1 MSKWYSSS
9 KKRGT
14 TGGNTYAIVNGQ
26 TIEREKAVQVK
37 NPRTGLQMAQRV
49 KWANLVFFWTLSG
62 LAMLKGFIDKKKNQ
76 SWFNA
81 FMSLNLGVPGT
92 YLTKAEAAAKTCIAA
107 PYYVARG
114 PLTHAPVDGFSNP
127 DIEFVLTI
135 GTTKPTTIGALSQ
148 LIINQ
153 WSGWE
158 NGDKL
163 CVLATVPD
171 SVDAN
176 VVTSFI
182 KAELVLDVASTESLP
197 IGFKIVGT
205 GATESPYSFIFTTE
219 DLGSSVYNS
228 AAVVHTRKRANKI
241 STSTEQMAVQNSA
254 GDDHRTEVYKQTA
267 ITSYDADAPVFYDP
281 DAE

>member
-114 PLTHAPVDGFSNP
+114 PLSHAPISEITNP
-127 DIEFVLTI
+127 DIEFLLSI
-135 GTTKPTTIGALSQ
+135 GTTKPTTIGALSL
-148 LIINQ
+148 LIVNQ
-153 WSGWE
+153 WSGWV

-163 CVLATVPD
+163 CILVTVQD
-171 SVDAN
+171 SVDNN
-176 VVTSFI
+176 VVTSFA
-182 KAELVLDVASTESLP
+182 KAELVLDVASTASLP
-197 IGFKIVGT
+197 LGFEIGGAGT
-205 GATESPYSFIFTTE
+205 TESPYIFNFSAAAAGVQ
-219 DLGSSVYNS
+219 DFNS

-241 STSTEQMAVQNSA
+241 STSTEQMVIVNEA
-254 GDDHRTEVYKQTA
+254 GNDHRTEVYKQTA

>member
-92 YLTKAEAAAKTCIAA
+92 YLTKAEAAAKTCITA

-114 PLTHAPVDGFSNP
+114 PLTHALIEEVASP
-127 DIEFVLTI
+127 DIEFALTI
-135 GTTKPTTIGALSQ
+135 GTTKPTTIGAISQ
-148 LIINQ
+148 LITNQ
-153 WSGWE
+153 WPGWV

-163 CVLATVPD
+163 CVLATIPD
-171 SVDAN
+171 AEDAN
-176 VVTSFI
+176 VVKSFI
-182 KAELVLDVASTESLP
+182 KAELVLDVASDASLP
-197 IGFKIVGT
+197 LGFDILG
-205 GATESPYSFIFTTE
+205 GGTTE
-219 DLGSSVYNS
+219 NPYFFNFASDCFDISGFNS
-228 AAVVHTRKRANKI
+228 YAVVHTRKRANKI

>member
-62 LAMLKGFIDKKKNQ
+62 QAMLKGFIDKKKNQ

-92 YLTKAEAAAKTCIAA
+92 YLTKSEAAAKTCIAA

-114 PLTHAPVDGFSNP
+114 PLSAVSINISDNTEALSDLVVGSSIPQT
-127 DIEFVLTI
+127 L
-135 GTTKPTTIGALSQ
+135 GALS
-148 LIINQ
+148 LAIIANN
-153 WSGWE
+153 SGWQ

-163 CVLATVPD
+163 CLLAAEANPNDT
-171 SVDAN
+171 SV
-176 VVTSFI
+176 VSSFV
-182 KAELVLDVASTESLP
+182 KLDFVLDVSSEAACPAFVSFVRLTESS
-197 IGFKIVGT
+197 T
-205 GATESPYSFIFTTE
+205 
-219 DLGSSVYNS
+219 VYNLVFWKPGTSDFNLNS
-228 AAVVHTRKRANKI
+228 ATFVHTRKRANKI
-241 STSTEQMAVQNSA
+241 LTSTQKMVIYGTA
-254 GDDHRTEVYKQTA
+254 GNDHRTDVYKQTA